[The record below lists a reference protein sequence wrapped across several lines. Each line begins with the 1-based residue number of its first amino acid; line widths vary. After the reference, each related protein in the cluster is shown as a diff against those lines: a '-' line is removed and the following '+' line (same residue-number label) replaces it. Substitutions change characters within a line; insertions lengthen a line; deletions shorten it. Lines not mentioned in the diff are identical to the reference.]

1 MRNCEAVSRRDKA
14 RLLCTAEGN
23 SSWLSAVPNG
33 KKFAYLNRS
42 QFTVAFKF
50 WFGLPC
56 QVARTCRCGRQ
67 MDIWGDHALT
77 CKSGGGVVHRHN
89 LILQTLVGFCFDAG
103 MNPLKEL
110 SDYKINAK
118 DRIGDLVLPR
128 EDHGRELLVDVT
140 CWNPL
145 YFPRLNMSS
154 VIPLH
159 TAKLAHKDKIEK
171 RELDFQQY
179 IQTQFGRVKY
189 VPFAC
194 DIFGGWT
201 SHCEDLIH
209 RIAGELSVHR
219 SIARSVCI
227 QKIKSRLS
235 MAIQKGVAVCLV
247 IRNIDA
253 RLNLVDPEELFEV
266 GLSDFLEDDSEFSD
280 EEDGLYIDEEFDPD

>member
-1 MRNCEAVSRRDKA
+1 
-14 RLLCTAEGN
+14 
-23 SSWLSAVPNG
+23 
-33 KKFAYLNRS
+33 
-42 QFTVAFKF
+42 
-50 WFGLPC
+50 
-56 QVARTCRCGRQ
+56 
-67 MDIWGDHALT
+67 
-77 CKSGGGVVHRHN
+77 
-89 LILQTLVGFCFDAG
+89 
-103 MNPLKEL
+103 
-110 SDYKINAK
+110 
-118 DRIGDLVLPR
+118 
-128 EDHGRELLVDVT
+128 
-140 CWNPL
+140 
-145 YFPRLNMSS
+145 MSS

-194 DIFGGWT
+194 NIFGGWT

-235 MAIQKGVAVCLV
+235 MATQKDVAVCLV

-253 RLNLVDPEELFEV
+253 RLNLKSSLKLV
-266 GLSDFLEDDSEFSD
+266 
-280 EEDGLYIDEEFDPD
+280 